1 MEKSESEEQLTQFV
15 EELSATLFEL
25 RDALYGLSLAI
36 KDWQFENDIEKR
48 KTAEIIV
55 NQLLQR
61 ITFDQNRSTS

>member
-55 NQLLQR
+55 KQLLQR

>member
-48 KTAEIIV
+48 KTAEILV
-55 NQLLQR
+55 DQLLQR
-61 ITFDQNRSTS
+61 ITSDQNRSTS